1 MAQQVAWGFEAG
13 VQALCGQAGV
23 AVAGFVFC
31 FQGGWPGLAPAG
43 DLLSCTRKKGG
54 KEGVLRS
61 LGTAELTARLRR
73 CVRTTAVSQTGCAGC
88 AEGGCALTDT
98 LLCGGALRLLRSF
111 SGCVG
116 CGE

>member
-1 MAQQVAWGFEAG
+1 MVLFSKMFICVRQQLLFKSIYEQCGLAG
-13 VQALCGQAGV
+13 CW
-23 AVAGFVFC
+23 FR
-31 FQGGWPGLAPAG
+31 WPGLAPAG

-111 SGCVG
+111 SGCVEG
-116 CGE
+116 GE